1 MKLVHAG
8 ADVKAANRYGL
19 TPLSIAC
26 TNGNGAMVELLLK
39 AGADPNTVLPGGETV
54 LMTAW
59 RTGRVEAVNALIAH
73 GAKVNAK
80 EPRGGQTALMWAAAE
95 GKRAGR

>member
-1 MKLVHAG
+1 
-8 ADVKAANRYGL
+8 
-19 TPLSIAC
+19 
-26 TNGNGAMVELLLK
+26 
-39 AGADPNTVLPGGETV
+39 V